1 MRRPY
6 AVLSIDGGG
15 IRGIIPAVLLA
26 EIEERAGHHAAE
38 LFDLIAGT
46 SSGGMLALVLAKP
59 DPSSGRPAYD
69 ARDGIRLYEQMGSRI
84 FDRSA
89 WRKARSL
96 NAVLEEKYPSD
107 GIEAVLEEFFG
118 QSRLKDA
125 ATDVLVTSY
134 DIERA
139 EPFFFKSRKAQ
150 EDPEGYDFAMKDAAR
165 ATSAAPTYFEPH
177 RVQTDPPKDYHALID
192 GGVFAANPAMCAYV
206 EARSLLGKDPCEGGG
221 PLLVVSLG
229 AGEHKKPLLYEEAR
243 GWGARHWARPLPN
256 ILLNGMSD
264 TVDHQMREL
273 VAEGE
278 LYYRFQTALSRGLGA
293 LDDAEAANVR
303 ALKLAAEKLIER
315 EDENLTT
322 LCEQL
327 GRVAREREEDDAGSS
342 QATTVPRI
350 PLEKNRSVSR

>member
-96 NAVLEEKYPSD
+96 NAVLEEKYPSS
-107 GIEAVLEEFFG
+107 GIVAVLEEFFG
-118 QSRLKDA
+118 NARLKDA

-139 EPFFFKSRKAQ
+139 EPFFFKSRKAR
-150 EDPEGYDFAMKDAAR
+150 EEPERFDFAMKDAAR

-177 RVQTDPPKDYHALID
+177 RVRTDPPKDYHALID
-192 GGVFAANPAMCAYV
+192 GGVFASNPAMCAYA
-206 EARSLLGKDPCEGGG
+206 EARSLLGKDLCEGGG
-221 PLLVVSLG
+221 LLVVSLG

-278 LYYRFQTALSRGLGA
+278 VYYRFQTVLNRGLGA
-293 LDDAEAANVR
+293 LDNAEAANVR

-315 EDENLTT
+315 EDENLDA

-327 GRVAREREEDDAGSS
+327 GRVARAREEHTARPSRT
-342 QATTVPRI
+342 TTVPRI
-350 PLEKNRSVSR
+350 PLEKNRSASR